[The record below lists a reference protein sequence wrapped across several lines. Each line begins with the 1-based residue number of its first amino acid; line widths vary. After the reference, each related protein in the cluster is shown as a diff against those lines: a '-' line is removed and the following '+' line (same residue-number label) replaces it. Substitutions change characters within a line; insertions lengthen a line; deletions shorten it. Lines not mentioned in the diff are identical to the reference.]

1 MLLVPTVTADK
12 MLEQDVRGVQ
22 RMLKFG
28 QELSHEHL
36 VPIRGHW
43 EQEDV
48 IYIVEDYIVRGDLL
62 QVRARPCRVCIK
74 DGWSS
79 CRCGLC
85 LMEATVKL
93 PQVRA
98 RPCM

>member
-1 MLLVPTVTADK
+1 MTAGK
-12 MLEQDVRGVQ
+12 MLEQDVKGVQ

-28 QELSHEHL
+28 QALLHEHL

-43 EQEDV
+43 EQDNV

-62 QVRARPCRVCIK
+62 QVRARPCRVCIE

-79 CRCGLC
+79 CSSGLC
-85 LMEATVKL
+85 LMEATGKV

-98 RPCM
+98 RPCI